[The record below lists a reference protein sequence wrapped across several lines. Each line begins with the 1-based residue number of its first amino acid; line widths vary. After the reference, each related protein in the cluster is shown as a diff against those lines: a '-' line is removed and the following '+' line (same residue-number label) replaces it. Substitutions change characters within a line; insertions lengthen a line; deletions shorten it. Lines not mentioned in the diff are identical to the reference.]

1 MPIVALVGRPNV
13 GKSTLF
19 NRLIGE
25 HRAVVHDQPG
35 TTRDRLYG
43 TAEWRDREFTVI
55 DTGGIGLDT
64 GDGDLLADVRLQAEE
79 AMREADVIIWVVD
92 AAAGMTGADQE
103 VADELRPSRKPVI
116 LAANKA
122 DNQRRQLDA
131 TAEFSPLGFGEPV
144 TISALHGEGT
154 GDLLDAIV
162 EWFPKTPPVDEDTP
176 AVSIA
181 IVGRPNV
188 GKSSLVNRLVGVQRT
203 IVRDEPGTTRDAID
217 TPIVRDGQTVLLIDT
232 AGVRRRG
239 RIQPGV
245 EKFSVLRTV
254 RAIERADVAVLLI
267 DATEGVLAQD
277 AHVAGYV
284 DEAARGLI
292 VAVNKW
298 DLAEKH
304 PKAQQEYTLALRR
317 ELKFA
322 DWAPVVYISAKTGQ
336 RVDRVIAEA
345 LTIQAERT
353 RRVPTSQL
361 NDVIR
366 KAVEAHPLT
375 ERGRALK
382 IYYTAQTGTSP
393 PRFTCFCNNP
403 KLVHF
408 SYVRYL
414 DNTLRSNFGFD
425 GTPIRIE
432 FRGREGGAKAR

>member
-25 HRAVVHDQPG
+25 HRAVVHEQPG

-43 TAEWRDREFTVI
+43 TAEWRNREFTVI
-55 DTGGIGLDT
+55 DTGGIGLET

-79 AMREADVIIWVVD
+79 AMREADVIVWVVD
-92 AAAGMTGADQE
+92 ASGGLTAADDVVADQ
-103 VADELRPSRKPVI
+103 LRPSRKPVI
-116 LAANKA
+116 LTANKT

-131 TAEFSPLGFGEPV
+131 LAEFTPLGLGEPV
-144 TISALHGEGT
+144 LVSALHGEGT
-154 GDLLDAIV
+154 GDLLDAIL
-162 EWFPKTPPVDEDTP
+162 EWFPKAPIEEEEAP

-188 GKSSLVNRLVGVQRT
+188 GKSSLVNRLLGVQRS

-217 TPIVRDGQTVLLIDT
+217 TPIVRDQQTILLIDT
-232 AGVRRRG
+232 AGIRRRG

-245 EKFSVLRTV
+245 EKFSVLRAV

-298 DLAEKH
+298 DLVEKH
-304 PKAQQEYTLALRR
+304 PKAQDEYTTMLRR

-336 RVDRVIAEA
+336 RVDRVVTEA
-345 LTIQAERT
+345 LAIQAERT
-353 RRVPTSQL
+353 RRVPTPQL

-366 KAVEAHPLT
+366 RAVEIHPQT

-393 PRFTCFCNNP
+393 PRFTCFCNQP

-414 DNTLRSNFGFD
+414 DNTLRAAFGFR
-425 GTPIRIE
+425 GTPIRLE
-432 FRGREGGAKAR
+432 FRARSGTPRSE

>member
-25 HRAVVHDQPG
+25 HRAVVHEQPG

-43 TAEWRDREFTVI
+43 TAEWRNHEFTVI

-64 GDGDLLADVRLQAEE
+64 GEGDLLADVRLQAEE
-79 AMREADVIIWVVD
+79 AMREADVIVWVVD
-92 AAAGMTGADQE
+92 ASSGLTAADDE
-103 VADELRPSRKPVI
+103 VAEQLRPSRKPVI
-116 LAANKA
+116 LTANKA

-131 TAEFSPLGFGEPV
+131 MAEFAPLGFGEPV
-144 TISALHGEGT
+144 LISALHGEGT
-154 GDLLDAIV
+154 GDLLDVIL
-162 EWFPKTPPVDEDTP
+162 EWFPKAPVQEEEPP
-176 AVSIA
+176 AVAIA

-188 GKSSLVNRLVGVQRT
+188 GKSSLVNRLVGVERL

-217 TPIVRDGQTVLLIDT
+217 TPIVRDNKRILLIDT
-232 AGVRRRG
+232 AGIRRRG

-245 EKFSVLRTV
+245 EKFSVLRAV

-298 DLAEKH
+298 DLVEKH
-304 PKAQQEYTLALRR
+304 PKAQDEYTALLRR

-322 DWAPVVYISAKTGQ
+322 DWAPVVYMSAKTGQ
-336 RVDRVIAEA
+336 RVDRVLTEA
-345 LTIQAERT
+345 LAIQSERT
-353 RRVPTSQL
+353 KRVPTPQL

-366 KAVEAHPLT
+366 RAVETHPLT

-393 PRFTCFCNNP
+393 PRFTCFCNQP

-414 DNTLRSNFGFD
+414 DNTLRSAFAFR
-425 GTPIRIE
+425 GTPIRLE
-432 FRGREGGAKAR
+432 FRGRDVTSKS

>member
-64 GDGDLLADVRLQAEE
+64 GEGDLVADVRLQADE
-79 AMREADVIIWVVD
+79 AMRQADLIVWVVD
-92 AAAGMTGADQE
+92 SATGLTAADDA
-103 VADELRPSRKPVI
+103 VAATLRPSKKPII
-116 LAANKA
+116 LVANKA
-122 DNQRRQLDA
+122 ENQRRQLDA
-131 TAEFSPLGFGEPV
+131 IAEFSALGFGGEPIL
-144 TISALHGEGT
+144 ISALHGEGT

-162 EWFPKTPPVDEDTP
+162 EWFPRATVEDEGPGP

-188 GKSSLVNRLVGVQRT
+188 GKSSLVNTLVGARRT
-203 IVRDEPGTTRDAID
+203 IVRDEAGTTRDAID
-217 TPIVRDGQTVLLIDT
+217 TEITREGQRIVLIDT
-232 AGVRRRG
+232 AGIRRRG

-245 EKFSVLRTV
+245 EKFSVLRAV
-254 RAIERADVAVLLI
+254 RAVERADVAVLLI

-284 DEAARGLI
+284 EEAARGLVI
-292 VAVNKW
+292 AVNKW
-298 DLAEKH
+298 DLVEKG
-304 PKAQQEYTLALRR
+304 PKTQQEYTAALRQD
-317 ELKFA
+317 LKFA
-322 DWAPVVYISAKTGQ
+322 AWAPVIFISARTGQ
-336 RVDRVIAEA
+336 RADRVLTEA
-345 LTIQAERT
+345 LRIQQERT
-353 RRVPTSQL
+353 TRVPTPVL

-366 KAVEAHPLT
+366 RAVDTHPLT

-382 IYYTAQTGTSP
+382 VYYSAQTGTAP
-393 PRFTCFCNNP
+393 PRFTLFTNDP
-403 KLVHF
+403 RLVHF

-414 DNTLRSNFGFD
+414 ENTLRSEFGFD

-432 FRGREGGAKAR
+432 FRGRNN

>member
-43 TAEWRDREFTVI
+43 TAEWRSREFTVI

-64 GDGDLLADVRLQAEE
+64 GEGDLLADVRLQAEE
-79 AMREADVIIWVVD
+79 AMREADVIVWVVD
-92 AAAGMTGADQE
+92 ASSGLTAADHE
-103 VADELRPSRKPVI
+103 VADQLRTSRKPVI
-116 LAANKA
+116 LTANKV
-122 DNQRRQLDA
+122 DNPRREQDA
-131 TAEFSPLGFGEPV
+131 IAEFGALGFEEPV
-144 TISALHGEGT
+144 MISALHGEGT
-154 GDLLDAIV
+154 GDLLDAIL
-162 EWFPKTPPVDEDTP
+162 EWFPKAPPDEEVQP
-176 AVSIA
+176 AVSVA

-188 GKSSLVNRLVGVQRT
+188 GKSSLVNKLVGVPRS

-217 TPIVRDGQTVLLIDT
+217 SPIQRDGQTILLIDT
-232 AGVRRRG
+232 AGIRRRG

-245 EKFSVLRTV
+245 EKFSVLRAV

-267 DATEGVLAQD
+267 DATEGMLAQD

-298 DLAEKH
+298 DLVEKH
-304 PKAQQEYTLALRR
+304 PKAQQEYTEVLRR

-322 DWAPVVYISAKTGQ
+322 DWAPVLYISARTGQ
-336 RVDRVIAEA
+336 RVDRVVTEA

-353 RRVPTSQL
+353 KRVPTPAL
-361 NDVIR
+361 NEVIR
-366 KAVEAHPLT
+366 KAVDAHPLT

-382 IYYTAQTGTSP
+382 IYYTAQTSISP
-393 PRFTCFCNNP
+393 PKFTCFCNSP
-403 KLVHF
+403 KMVHF

-414 DNTLRSNFGFD
+414 DNTLRANFGFH
-425 GTPIRIE
+425 GTPIRFE
-432 FRGREGGAKAR
+432 FRARNG

>member
-1 MPIVALVGRPNV
+1 LAIVALVGRPNV

-25 HRAVVHDQPG
+25 HRAVVHEQPG

-43 TAEWRDREFTVI
+43 TAEWRDREFTII

-64 GDGDLLADVRLQAEE
+64 GEGLLADVRLQAEE
-79 AMREADVIIWVVD
+79 AMRQADIIVWVVD
-92 AAAGMTGADQE
+92 ASTGLTAADYE
-103 VADELRPSRKPVI
+103 VADKLRPSKKPVI
-116 LAANKA
+116 LTANKA
-122 DNQRRQLDA
+122 ENQRRQLDA
-131 TAEFSPLGFGEPV
+131 MAEFSALGFGDEPV
-144 TISALHGEGT
+144 LISALHGEGT

-162 EWFPKTPPVDEDTP
+162 DWFPKAPAEEAEPP

-188 GKSSLVNRLVGVQRT
+188 GKSSLVNALVGSRRT
-203 IVRDEPGTTRDAID
+203 IVRDEAGTTRDAID
-217 TPIVRDGQTVLLIDT
+217 TPIVRDGQQILLIDT
-232 AGVRRRG
+232 AGIRRRG

-245 EKFSVLRTV
+245 EKFSALRAV

-277 AHVAGYV
+277 THVAGYV
-284 DEAARGLI
+284 DEAAKGLI

-298 DLAEKH
+298 DLVEKH
-304 PKAQQEYTLALRR
+304 PKAQQEYTVALRR

-322 DWAPVVYISAKTGQ
+322 DWAPVIYLSAKTGQ
-336 RVDRVIAEA
+336 RVDRVISQA
-345 LTIQAERT
+345 LAIQAERT
-353 RRVPTSQL
+353 KRVPTPQL

-366 KAVEAHPLT
+366 KAVELHPLT

-382 IYYTAQTGTSP
+382 VYYSAQTGTSP
-393 PRFTCFCNNP
+393 PRFTLFTNDP

-414 DNTLRSNFGFD
+414 DNTLRSHFGFD

-432 FRGREGGAKAR
+432 FRGRNERRQ

>member
-25 HRAVVHDQPG
+25 HRAVVHEQPG

-43 TAEWRDREFTVI
+43 TAEWRNREFTVI

-79 AMREADVIIWVVD
+79 AMREADVIVWTVD
-92 AAAGMTGADQE
+92 ASSGMTAADDV
-103 VADELRPSRKPVI
+103 VAEHLRPSKKPVI
-116 LAANKA
+116 LTANKA

-131 TAEFSPLGFGEPV
+131 LAEFTPLGLGEPIL
-144 TISALHGEGT
+144 ISALHGEGT
-154 GDLLDAIV
+154 GDLLDAIL
-162 EWFPKTPPVDEDTP
+162 EWFPKALAQEEQPP

-188 GKSSLVNRLVGVQRT
+188 GKSSLVNRLVGVERS

-217 TPIVRDGQTVLLIDT
+217 TPIVRDQQTILLIDT
-232 AGVRRRG
+232 AGIRRRG

-245 EKFSVLRTV
+245 EKFSVLRAV
-254 RAIERADVAVLLI
+254 RAIERSDVAILLI

-298 DLAEKH
+298 DLVEKH
-304 PKAQQEYTLALRR
+304 PKAQDEYTTMLRR

-322 DWAPVVYISAKTGQ
+322 DWAPVMYMSAKTGQ
-336 RVDRVIAEA
+336 RVDRVVTEA
-345 LTIQAERT
+345 LAIQAQRT
-353 RRVPTSQL
+353 KRVPTPQL

-366 KAVEAHPLT
+366 RAVETHPQT
-375 ERGRALK
+375 ERGRMLK

-393 PRFTCFCNNP
+393 PRFTCFCNQP

-414 DNTLRSNFGFD
+414 DNTLRANFGFR

-432 FRGREGGAKAR
+432 FRTRSGTPREA

>member
-25 HRAVVHDQPG
+25 HRAVVHEVPG

-43 TAEWRDREFTVI
+43 TAEWREREFTVI

-79 AMREADVIIWVVD
+79 AMRQADIIVWVVD
-92 AAAGMTGADQE
+92 ASVGLTAADDE
-103 VADELRPSRKPVI
+103 VADRLRPSKKPVI
-116 LAANKA
+116 LTANKA
-122 DNQRRQLDA
+122 ENQRRQMDA
-131 TAEFSPLGFGEPV
+131 TAEFTPIGFGEPIL
-144 TISALHGEGT
+144 ISALHGEGT

-162 EWFPKTPPVDEDTP
+162 EWFPRTTAEEGPPP

-188 GKSSLVNRLVGVQRT
+188 GKSSLVNKLIGTPRS
-203 IVRDEPGTTRDAID
+203 IVRDEAGTTRDAID
-217 TPIVRDGQTVLLIDT
+217 TPIVRDGQTILLIDT
-232 AGVRRRG
+232 AGIRRRG
-239 RIQPGV
+239 KIIPGV
-245 EKFSVLRTV
+245 EKFSVMRAV

-284 DEAARGLI
+284 EEAAKGLI

-298 DLAEKH
+298 DLAERH
-304 PKAQQEYTLALRR
+304 PRAQQEYTQVLRR

-322 DWAPVVYISAKTGQ
+322 DWAPVLYLSALTGQ
-336 RVDRVIAEA
+336 RVDRVVSQA
-345 LTIQAERT
+345 LLIHAERT
-353 RRVPTSQL
+353 KRVPTPKL
-361 NDVIR
+361 NDVVR
-366 KAVEAHPLT
+366 NAVEAHPLND
-375 ERGRALK
+375 RGRTLK
-382 IYYTAQTGTSP
+382 IYYSAQTGTSP
-393 PRFTCFCNNP
+393 PQFTCFCNDP
-403 KLVHF
+403 RLVHF

-414 DNTLRSNFGFD
+414 DNVLRENFGFD

-432 FRGREGGAKAR
+432 FRGRNAEFSA